1 MTARAISLKE
11 RKKEEGEREEDKEKK
26 REREMKRA
34 RNEGASKASRGSY
47 TNFPVE
53 VRRTPWVHLEEPFL
67 EDPSI

>member
-1 MTARAISLKE
+1 
-11 RKKEEGEREEDKEKK
+11 
-26 REREMKRA
+26 MKMA